1 MIENDDDD
9 DDGNLLG
16 FCDTLQESGGIYLMS
31 REIEGSFLIFIGR
44 GMVCVINF
52 YFLENCIGCIECNVC
67 NYYFEEKLSVIE
79 EISNEGEKSWE
90 RSQSI

>member
-44 GMVCVINF
+44 GMINF
-52 YFLENCIGCIECNVC
+52 YFLENCIGCIECM
-67 NYYFEEKLSVIE
+67 
-79 EISNEGEKSWE
+79 
-90 RSQSI
+90 